1 MRLSGKVA
9 VVTGGASGIGKAT
22 SLLFA
27 REGAKMV
34 VADMDEIKGKET
46 VQEIT
51 NKGGVASFVKVD
63 VTNSSDVSRM
73 IDHTINVH
81 GNIDI
86 LYNNAGIAQ
95 EPTPTHEL
103 TEEVWDRVLNVNLKG
118 VFLGCKFA
126 IPQMLKAGKGSIINT
141 ASTAAGYGLFRLGAY
156 CASKGAIVALT
167 KELAYEYGRKGIR
180 FNAICP
186 GATDTNLIQTLTA
199 APSQPED
206 HEKWRQKLDNIFPL
220 GRMGTPED
228 VAQAAAYLASDDSK
242 WVTGVALYVD
252 GGFTAI

>member
-27 REGAKMV
+27 VEGAKMV
-34 VADMDEIKGKET
+34 VADMDEIKGEAT

-51 NKGGVASFVKVD
+51 SKGGVASFVKVD

-95 EPTPTHEL
+95 EPT
-103 TEEVWDRVLNVNLKG
+103 
-118 VFLGCKFA
+118 
-126 IPQMLKAGKGSIINT
+126 
-141 ASTAAGYGLFRLGAY
+141 
-156 CASKGAIVALT
+156 
-167 KELAYEYGRKGIR
+167 
-180 FNAICP
+180 
-186 GATDTNLIQTLTA
+186 QTLWILLRKKN
-199 APSQPED
+199 SG
-206 HEKWRQKLDNIFPL
+206 KFSKIFTTLP
-220 GRMGTPED
+220 
-228 VAQAAAYLASDDSK
+228 QN
-242 WVTGVALYVD
+242 
-252 GGFTAI
+252 F